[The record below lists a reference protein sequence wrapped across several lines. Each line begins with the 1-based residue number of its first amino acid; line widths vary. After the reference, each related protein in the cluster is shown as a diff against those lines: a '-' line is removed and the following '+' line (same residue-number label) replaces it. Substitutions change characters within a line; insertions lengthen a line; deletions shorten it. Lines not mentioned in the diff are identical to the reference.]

1 MLTIDQL
8 NAVEAVDSANCRLRG
23 LGRGST
29 ARRQPV

>member
-23 LGRGST
+23 RVAVPPLVDS
-29 ARRQPV
+29 Q